1 MDCLRSN
8 FVFRIRQIQSR
19 IIIRFTSIDVF
30 ILSSSASINFNTD
43 TDSYLF
49 DNNKKEKYPEN
60 TLFDRTSFLSH
71 TESNKFF
78 LQINTTKH
86 QVTTLLRFGMK
97 LAG

>member
-60 TLFDRTSFLSH
+60 TFDRISLLSH

-78 LQINTTKH
+78 LQINITKH
-86 QVTTLLRFGMK
+86 QVTLLQFGMK